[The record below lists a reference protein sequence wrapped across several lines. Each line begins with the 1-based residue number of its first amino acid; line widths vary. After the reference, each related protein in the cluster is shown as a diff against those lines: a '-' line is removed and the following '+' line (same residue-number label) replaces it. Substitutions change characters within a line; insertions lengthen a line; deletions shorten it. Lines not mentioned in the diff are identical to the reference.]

1 MPVHVAEV
9 LGGLGQQ
16 LRDLP
21 DLIQR
26 LLAAEVA
33 ELSGDGQLEDLL
45 IETVAANVETWFST
59 LRYDIPIAIVRLDS
73 RKVPAKHPRCLT

>member
-1 MPVHVAEV
+1 MSPVDKGSAYHGPMVVHPASDRTMPVHVAEV

-16 LRDLP
+16 LRYLP

-33 ELSGDGQLEDLL
+33 ELSGDGQL
-45 IETVAANVETWFST
+45 
-59 LRYDIPIAIVRLDS
+59 
-73 RKVPAKHPRCLT
+73 